1 MEPMVV
7 AQLPGYSNGQNP
19 YNGLLCDALCE
30 AGALVVDQSIRRAIR
45 NPKIDVVHVHWPEY
59 WLNLAPE
66 AASRKH
72 FLQMMAGLRIAR
84 LRGAKLFWTAHNL
97 KPHEDLYPAKR
108 SAFYSRWIA
117 GVDGIIC
124 LSESAR
130 EQMFEVYPSTRAKPT
145 FVIPHGDY
153 ISKLQGIDRQEAR
166 RELKLNAES
175 AIVGNFGAIRPYKN
189 VPLLVRLFRAVAGDE
204 DVLLIAGKCGDSG
217 LAAEIRVAAGDDLR
231 VRLDLS
237 FLPDELLETYSS
249 ACDVIALPY
258 RNILN
263 SGSALYGLSVGR
275 PIVAP
280 AVGSLPELQ
289 ADVGEAWMQL
299 YSGEFGNAEMQ
310 ATLELARTVRTE
322 KPKLEKYHWSAI
334 GEQTLA
340 AYRSV

>member
-1 MEPMVV
+1 MVV
-7 AQLPGYSNGQNP
+7 AQLPGYSNVQNP
-19 YNGLLCDALCE
+19 YNGLLCDALVS
-30 AGALVVDQSIRRAIR
+30 AGAVVVDQTIRRAIG
-45 NPKIDVVHVHWPEY
+45 NPKLDVVHVHWPEY

-66 AASRKH
+66 TAARKH

-97 KPHEDLYPAKR
+97 KPHEDRYPEKR
-108 SAFYSRWIA
+108 EAFYSRWIA
-117 GVDGIIC
+117 MVDGIIC

-130 EQMFEVYPSTRAKPT
+130 EQMYAAFPATRQKKT

-153 ISKLQGIDRQEAR
+153 CTKIRGLDRSEAR
-166 RELKLNAES
+166 RELKLPEDS
-175 AIVGNFGAIRPYKN
+175 AIVGNFGVVRPYKN
-189 VPLLVRLFRAVAGDE
+189 VPHLVKMFRTVAGEKDL
-204 DVLLIAGKCGDSG
+204 LLIAGKCADAA
-217 LAAEIRVAAGDDLR
+217 LAAEIRAAAGDDPR
-231 VRLDLS
+231 VRLDLE

-249 ACDVIALPY
+249 SCDVIALPY

-289 ADVGEAWMQL
+289 ADVGAEWMML
-299 YSGEFGNAEMQ
+299 YPGEFGECEMR
-310 ATLELARTVRTE
+310 ATLELARSPRAG
-322 KPKLEKYHWSAI
+322 KPNLDKYHWSAI